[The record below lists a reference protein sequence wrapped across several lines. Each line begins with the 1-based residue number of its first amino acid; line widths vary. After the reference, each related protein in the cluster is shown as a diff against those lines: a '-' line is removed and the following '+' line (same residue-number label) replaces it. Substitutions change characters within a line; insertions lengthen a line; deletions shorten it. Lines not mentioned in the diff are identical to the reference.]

1 MKKLLL
7 LIFSLL
13 ISTSSFAE
21 SSKFQWVDMEWT
33 NGQWSTD
40 NRRQISR
47 NIFLNYVDKSSF
59 KYNQGMV
66 YWWSLTDYIKPT
78 KDGFMSYKYFK
89 EGDCKNNRF
98 RYLSSLAY
106 REPLATGESKY
117 EESSDKW
124 YIIETSPQNIMPFS
138 ELGKVCEYLSIDY
151 YDEVNY

>member
-47 NIFLNYVDKSSF
+47 NTFLNYVDKSSF

-78 KDGFMSYKYFK
+78 KDGFMSYKYFN
-89 EGDCKNNRF
+89 EGDCKNNRL
-98 RYLSSLAY
+98 RTLTMLAY
-106 REPLATGESKY
+106 REPLAIGESKY
-117 EESSDKW
+117 LESSGKW
-124 YIIETSPQNIMPFS
+124 YIIETSPHNLMPFS
-138 ELGKVCEYLSIDY
+138 DLGKVCEYLSVDY
-151 YDEVNY
+151 YDELSW